1 MKVDM
6 SEVNRAKASILSSR
20 SKLQQEI
27 ENARDSMNKVVSS
40 GELTGKVKGAINAKV
55 DNCQV
60 PLLDGYYDMLYN
72 LSSEFDKVI
81 KSFKSNVKES
91 SDSAIIDSEVLTQLE
106 SKFSPKLT
114 EFAEIETK
122 FETIYSGISDLVA
135 VESVSSRDFV
145 EQMEKTKKVLT
156 NTKNW
161 MASFKGSSASL
172 SESVSRQKAQLGR
185 LSGTSGM
192 SYLSPEALTIYQ
204 DKKFKN
210 QIDKEHKKVK
220 EFEQPEM
227 AAKVRKANNHGLAQ
241 TSMYY
246 GVDKTEIN
254 QVGQGINRVAGVGGG
269 SVGNSRIQKTSD
281 YYDRFSDIGDYAELV
296 GEGMLSYG
304 VKNSLKGPIMKNG
317 NPAFIIVE
325 QNGVGRAL
333 SVSGRDF
340 VKYGK
345 GFGTIL
351 TAAGFGIGV
360 ADDITNHGKTA
371 GQAVAHNGASVAIG
385 IGVGVGAA
393 FFFPGAA
400 AVAVSIGAGW
410 VINTI
415 YEELYKNENGWTRKA
430 TDSVGKAIDYSVG
443 KVIDSAGW
451 TNYNDSYSKQMKAG
465 MTRGV

>member
-210 QIDKEHKKVK
+210 QIDKEHKKVR

-254 QVGQGINRVAGVGGG
+254 QVGQGINWVAGVGGG
-269 SVGNSRIQKTSD
+269 KVANTDKKDGAVFEEISLEYLQSTNMTAYKYLFDKHGARLATSIYNQGAKYAGTGLGSAIHVGGKAVGGASKALPYIGTALDAAILISDKDPNVGQKVAGHLIGNA
-281 YYDRFSDIGDYAELV
+281 IGDIA
-296 GEGMLSYG
+296 G
-304 VKNSLKGPIMKNG
+304 
-317 NPAFIIVE
+317 
-325 QNGVGRAL
+325 
-333 SVSGRDF
+333 
-340 VKYGK
+340 
-345 GFGTIL
+345 
-351 TAAGFGIGV
+351 TAATVMIETKFAAVGATIGTAIPFPILGTVAGFV
-360 ADDITNHGKTA
+360 
-371 GQAVAHNGASVAIG
+371 V
-385 IGVGVGAA
+385 GVGVG
-393 FFFPGAA
+393 FIVNKG
-400 AVAVSIGAGW
+400 
-410 VINTI
+410 
-415 YEELYKNENGWTRKA
+415 
-430 TDSVGKAIDYSVG
+430 IDYIVD
-443 KVIDSAGW
+443 KKLKR
-451 TNYNDSYSKQMKAG
+451 TN
-465 MTRGV
+465 

>member
-20 SKLQQEI
+20 SKLQQQI
-27 ENARDSMNKVVSS
+27 ETAKTSLNRVESS
-40 GELTGKVKGAINAKV
+40 DELSGKVKSAINAKV
-55 DNCQV
+55 TNCQI
-60 PLLDGYYDMLYN
+60 PLLDGYYDILYN

-81 KSFKSNVKES
+81 ESFKSNVRES

-106 SKFSPKLT
+106 SKFSPKQT

-122 FETIYSGISDLVA
+122 FESIYSGISDLVA
-135 VESVSSRDFV
+135 IESVSSRDFV
-145 EQMEKTKKVLT
+145 EQMGKTKKVLT

-172 SESVSRQKAQLGR
+172 SENISRQKAQLGR
-185 LSGTSGM
+185 LSSTSGM

-227 AAKVRKANNHGLAQ
+227 ATKVRAANNHGLAQ
-241 TSMYY
+241 TSIYY

-254 QVGQGINRVAGVGGG
+254 QVGQEINKVAGVGGG
-269 SVGNSRIQKTSD
+269 TVENLGIKKTKD
-281 YYDRFSDIGDYAELV
+281 YYDKFSDIGDYAELV
-296 GEGMLSYG
+296 GEGMLSCG
-304 VKNSLKGPIMKNG
+304 VKNSLKGPIMENG
-317 NPAFIIVE
+317 NPAFIIVDK
-325 QNGVGRAL
+325 NGIGRAF

-340 VKYGK
+340 LKYGK
-345 GFGTIL
+345 RFGTIL
-351 TAAGFGIGV
+351 TMAGFGLGV

-371 GQAVAHNGASVAIG
+371 GQAITHNGVSVAIG

-393 FFFPGAA
+393 FFFPGAV
-400 AVAVSIGAGW
+400 AVAVSIGAGL
-410 VINTI
+410 VLNTI

-430 TDSVGKAIDYSVG
+430 TDSVGK
-443 KVIDSAGW
+443 VIDSGW
-451 TNYNDSYSKQMKAG
+451 INYNDSYSKQMKAG

>member
-40 GELTGKVKGAINAKV
+40 GELTGKVKSAINAKV

-114 EFAEIETK
+114 EFTEIETK

-192 SYLSPEALTIYQ
+192 SYLSPEVLTIYQ

-227 AAKVRKANNHGLAQ
+227 AAEVRKANNHGLAQ

-254 QVGQGINRVAGVGGG
+254 QVGQGINWVAGVSKRLDDTDKKNVDHYAQKVFDFEKDVLIDTVFGTVEEFGTSASSYIYNVGTKFSGSNVSSAFYAGAKATGAASKVVPIGGPVLDFG
-269 SVGNSRIQKTSD
+269 SQVTKGENLSDASYKT
-281 YYDRFSDIGDYAELV
+281 
-296 GEGMLSYG
+296 YG
-304 VKNSLKGPIMKNG
+304 H
-317 NPAFIIVE
+317 IV
-325 QNGVGRAL
+325 NGV
-333 SVSGRDF
+333 
-340 VKYGK
+340 
-345 GFGTIL
+345 I
-351 TAAGFGIGV
+351 
-360 ADDITNHGKTA
+360 
-371 GQAVAHNGASVAIG
+371 
-385 IGVGVGAA
+385 VGAV
-393 FFFPGAA
+393 FVTLG
-400 AVAVSIGAGW
+400 VTGGW
-410 VINTI
+410 VIVGTAVGGYFVNGIFDSI
-415 YEELYKNENGWTRKA
+415 YDNRK
-430 TDSVGKAIDYSVG
+430 KIF
-443 KVIDSAGW
+443 K
-451 TNYNDSYSKQMKAG
+451 TNKKK
-465 MTRGV
+465 